1 MILRVKTT
9 TGKYEV
15 PVKNKLEAKDFLLTL
30 QHMGITCVWWR
41 YEDNEVR
48 DECLQRG

>member
-30 QHMGITCVWWR
+30 HRMGITCIRWD
-41 YEDNEVR
+41 YINKEVKK
-48 DECLQRG
+48 ECLHIG

>member
-15 PVKNKLEAKDFLLTL
+15 PVRNNLEAKDFLLTL
-30 QHMGITCVWWR
+30 HRMGITCVKWE
-41 YEDNEVR
+41 YVKEENECSGV
-48 DECLQRG
+48 G

>member
-30 QHMGITCVWWR
+30 QRMGITCIRWE
-41 YEDNEVR
+41 YTDKEVK
-48 DECLQRG
+48 DECLQSG

>member
-30 QHMGITCVWWR
+30 HRMSITCVKWE
-41 YEDNEVR
+41 YVKEES
-48 DECLQRG
+48 ECSGVG

>member
-30 QHMGITCVWWR
+30 QRMGITCVKWE
-41 YEDNEVR
+41 YVKEENQCSEV
-48 DECLQRG
+48 G

>member
-15 PVKNKLEAKDFLLTL
+15 PVKNKLEAKDILLTL
-30 QHMGITCVWWR
+30 RHMGITCIKWEYVK
-41 YEDNEVR
+41 EENECSGV
-48 DECLQRG
+48 G

>member
-30 QHMGITCVWWR
+30 QHMGITCVRWE
-41 YEDNEVR
+41 YVKEDEQCSEV
-48 DECLQRG
+48 G

>member
-15 PVKNKLEAKDFLLTL
+15 PVRNKLEAKDFLLTL
-30 QHMGITCVWWR
+30 QHMGITCVRWE
-41 YEDNEVR
+41 YVKEENECSEV
-48 DECLQRG
+48 G

>member
-1 MILRVKTT
+1 MILRVKTI

-30 QHMGITCVWWR
+30 RHMGITCVKWE
-41 YEDNEVR
+41 YKKEENECSGV
-48 DECLQRG
+48 G

>member
-30 QHMGITCVWWR
+30 QRMGITCVWWK
-41 YEDNEVR
+41 YEDKEVR
-48 DECLQRG
+48 DECLQSG

>member
-15 PVKNKLEAKDFLLTL
+15 SVKNKLEAKDFLLTL
-30 QHMGITCVWWR
+30 HRMGITCVKWE
-41 YEDNEVR
+41 YVKEGNECSGV
-48 DECLQRG
+48 G

>member
-15 PVKNKLEAKDFLLTL
+15 PVKSKLEAKDFLLTL
-30 QHMGITCVWWR
+30 HHMGITCVKWE
-41 YEDNEVR
+41 YVKEENQCSGV
-48 DECLQRG
+48 G

>member
-15 PVKNKLEAKDFLLTL
+15 PVRNNLEANEFLLTL
-30 QHMGITCVWWR
+30 HRMGITCVRWE
-41 YEDNEVR
+41 YTDKEVR
-48 DECLQRG
+48 DECLQSG

>member
-30 QHMGITCVWWR
+30 QRMGITCVWWK
-41 YEDNEVR
+41 YEDKEVKE
-48 DECLQRG
+48 ECLQSG

>member
-30 QHMGITCVWWR
+30 QHMGITCVRWE
-41 YEDNEVR
+41 YVKEDEQCSGV
-48 DECLQRG
+48 G